1 MLNLSFFGKS
11 KVEYNGKEIGD
22 RLGNKAIALICL
34 LVLNERRYL
43 SREKIIGYL
52 WPDSNT
58 DAAKYNL
65 RYNLWLIKKNILEDK
80 NNNSFLK
87 VDTECCGINSKYE
100 FN

>member
-43 SREKIIGYL
+43 SRRKL
-52 WPDSNT
+52 S
-58 DAAKYNL
+58 
-65 RYNLWLIKKNILEDK
+65 
-80 NNNSFLK
+80 
-87 VDTECCGINSKYE
+87 DTCAG
-100 FN
+100 